1 MISDLD
7 ATASAAPTPT
17 SAQKRR
23 GVKPATSALIAVG
36 EAPKGLV
43 LFGVSE
49 LKAIATEFGLTPE
62 QQRIVMAVAVPGE
75 RHDGWIEST
84 KLQKAWGFQSVIGHR
99 EFINFHEA
107 VLGVGVK
114 PVGTRLIFA

>member
-1 MISDLD
+1 VISDLD
-7 ATASAAPTPT
+7 AAAAKPRATR
-17 SAQKRR
+17 AQKQR
-23 GVKPATSALIAVG
+23 GVKPETTALIAVG
-36 EAPKGLV
+36 GMPKGIV

-62 QQRIVMAVAVPGE
+62 QQRIVMAVAVPGH
-75 RHDGWIEST
+75 RHDGWVESP
-84 KLQKAWGFQSVIGHR
+84 KLSKAWGYQSVLGHR

-114 PVGTRLIFA
+114 PVGTRLLFA